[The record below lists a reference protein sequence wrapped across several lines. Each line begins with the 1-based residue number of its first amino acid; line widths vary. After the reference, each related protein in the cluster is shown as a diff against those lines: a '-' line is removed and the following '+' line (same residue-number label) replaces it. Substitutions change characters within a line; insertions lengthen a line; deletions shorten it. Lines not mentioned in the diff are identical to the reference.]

1 VWNLWTGET
10 RERRREKLLCSAY
23 LGDIRVLLE
32 QLRKAGVAGRRMLC
46 EADDGMSILKGG
58 HLT

>member
-1 VWNLWTGET
+1 
-10 RERRREKLLCSAY
+10 
-23 LGDIRVLLE
+23 VLLE